1 MEVLLHLLQQKVTMV
16 KKLVRVHQS
25 KNIENAIMEEI
36 LREIDGEVRK
46 HKRAKIRGRGS
57 TYGVMNEVINKHKI
71 ANPWLNRDKLNN

>member
-1 MEVLLHLLQQKVTMV
+1 VEVLLHLLQQKVTMV
-16 KKLVRVHQS
+16 KKRVRVNQS

-46 HKRAKIRGRGS
+46 RKRAKITGRGS
-57 TYGVMNEVINKHKI
+57 TYGAMNEVINKHKI